1 MIMPGVQYPHWS
13 PWCSQNASCSGCSAP
28 SWPIPS
34 IVLTSA
40 PSACTASR
48 VQDFTASPLRC
59 TVHAPQ
65 LDVSQPTCV
74 PVRPS
79 VSRRKWTRSRRGS
92 TSALSCAPFTVIVT
106 CTEPAMRL
114 LPVEKPGGP
123 YRSGDSLPKGGSVAG
138 GAPVVGEGELRE
150 QQPVLGPDVDE
161 GEGQVGAR
169 HADLLGRGADLALG
183 LDEADDDVVQRRLPV
198 GALPGHAQAAGAD
211 VTRERGPR
219 LVLVAG
225 RTQMGRQDDRGAGE
239 VAALAE
245 AEGVEQRGDQLAVGV
260 AGADAGLQ
268 GVQAAAGLDQ

>member
-40 PSACTASR
+40 PSAWTASS

-92 TSALSCAPFTVIVT
+92 TSALSSAPFTVNVT
-106 CTEPAMRL
+106 RTEPAMRL
-114 LPVEKPGGP
+114 LPIELGGNLSQ
-123 YRSGDSLPKGGSVAG
+123 RGGLLT
-138 GAPVVGEGELRE
+138 GAAAVVGERQLRE
-150 QQPVLGPDVDE
+150 QQAILCFDVREAEGDVGVGHAALDGRGPD
-161 GEGQVGAR
+161 
-169 HADLLGRGADLALG
+169 
-183 LDEADDDVVQRRLPV
+183 LPV
-198 GALPGHAQAAGAD
+198 GLDQAEHDLVRPGLAVAGLLGHPQPAGA
-211 VTRERGPR
+211 
-219 LVLVAG
+219 
-225 RTQMGRQDDRGAGE
+225 
-239 VAALAE
+239 
-245 AEGVEQRGDQLAVGV
+245 
-260 AGADAGLQ
+260 
-268 GVQAAAGLDQ
+268 